1 MSKYGWESE
10 PDLPVSEPIG
20 EAGIAKTTAEDSPA
34 VVVKVDLDEIIDL
47 PKEAINR
54 EMVVLKEKESIGE
67 EIAQV
72 EESNEH
78 LRSLF
83 DTVFKTSMVS
93 KETRN
98 YLGELYPELG
108 LEGAN
113 EFTSFPSNH
122 LANETEVVMRNQLC
136 NNACTITSKLGKNH
150 FNVITKL
157 FFGTVYRTELKEEDI
172 KDLTGSLVSY
182 FNEKHPQ
189 RQQALVKLKA
199 TLIELAQSIQK
210 EKESSE
216 VDLKDAQADEEVKL
230 AVETHLAD
238 ISQYTGDN
246 ELKSALS
253 FLLTQYSNDTLP
265 LLNRYQEEKGL
276 ASPPAIA
283 QDYVTDRAIINRL
296 ETLDKAKYTRFTEA
310 LDNVNQ
316 SIADL
321 FNALVEEDTVVS
333 DELIERTEVLKK
345 AYLESIKGSIGA
357 IEHSA
362 IYLPNESEIETAELF
377 SRSIDIGLDELHE
390 EYTKDTLIV
399 GDLVISYLKYRDFYS
414 KVLSVHVDE
423 YVANAGTE
431 PLSVSQQA
439 AIHYLNDAVVEMVN
453 VLGEAVLHDVQVYV
467 ASRNYYQ
474 ALISN
479 YYLIGELLSA
489 IGSIHYRNKG
499 MVSQETNQAKDKL
512 VEILKD
518 YLEAFKIDYI

>member
-34 VVVKVDLDEIIDL
+34 VAVKVDLDEIIDL

-67 EIAQV
+67 EILQV

-83 DTVFKTSMVS
+83 DTVFKTRMVS
-93 KETRN
+93 KETRT
-98 YLGELYPELG
+98 YLSELYPELG
-108 LEGAN
+108 LESAN
-113 EFTSFPSNH
+113 EFTSFPSGH
-122 LANETEVVMRNQLC
+122 LANETEVAIRNQLC

-150 FNVITKL
+150 FDAITKL
-157 FFGTVYRTELKEEDI
+157 FFGIVYRAELNEEDI
-172 KDLTGSLVSY
+172 KELTGNLVSQ
-182 FNEKHPQ
+182 FNDKHPQ

-199 TLIELAQSIQK
+199 ALIELAQSIQK

-216 VDLKDAQADEEVKL
+216 VDLAGAQADEEVKL

-238 ISQYTGDN
+238 ISQYIGDN

-276 ASPPAIA
+276 ASPPVIA
-283 QDYVTDRAIINRL
+283 QDYVTDRVILNRI
-296 ETLDKAKYTRFTEA
+296 EDLDKAKYTRFTEA

-321 FNALVEEDTVVS
+321 FNAVVDGNNVVS

-345 AYLESIKGSIGA
+345 QYLESIKGSIGP
-357 IEHSA
+357 IEHSS
-362 IYLPNESEIETAELF
+362 IYLPGESEVETAELF

-399 GDLVISYLKYRDFYS
+399 GDLVISYMKYRDFYS
-414 KVLSVHVDE
+414 SVLSVHVDG
-423 YVANAGTE
+423 YLANAGTE
-431 PLSVSQQA
+431 PLPAPQQT
-439 AIHYLNDAVVEMVN
+439 AILYLNDTVKEMVN
-453 VLGEAVLHDVQVYV
+453 VLGEAVLHDVQVHV

-479 YYLIGELLSA
+479 YYLIGELLNA

-512 VEILKD
+512 VEVLKD

>member
-34 VVVKVDLDEIIDL
+34 VAVKVDLDEIIDL

-67 EIAQV
+67 EIAQI

-83 DTVFKTSMVS
+83 DTVFKTRMVS

-108 LEGAN
+108 LESAN
-113 EFTSFPSNH
+113 EFTSFPSSH

-136 NNACTITSKLGKNH
+136 TITSKLGKNH
-150 FNVITKL
+150 FDAITKL
-157 FFGTVYRTELKEEDI
+157 FFGVVYRAELKEEDI
-172 KDLTGSLVSY
+172 KDLTGSLVRY

-210 EKESSE
+210 EKAASE
-216 VDLKDAQADEEVKL
+216 VDLADAEADEEVKL

-238 ISQYTGDN
+238 ISQYIGDN

-276 ASPPAIA
+276 ASPPVIA

-316 SIADL
+316 SIVDL
-321 FNALVEEDTVVS
+321 FNALVDEDNVVS
-333 DELIERTEVLKK
+333 DELIERTEVLKE

-399 GDLVISYLKYRDFYS
+399 GDLVISYMKYRDFYS
-414 KVLSVHVDE
+414 SVLSVHVDE
-423 YVANAGTE
+423 YVANVGTE
-431 PLSVSQQA
+431 PLAVPQQA
-439 AIHYLNDAVVEMVN
+439 AIHYLNDTVVEMVN

-499 MVSQETNQAKDKL
+499 MVSHETNQAKDKL
-512 VEILKD
+512 VEVLKD

>member
-34 VVVKVDLDEIIDL
+34 VTVKVDLDEIIDL

-83 DTVFKTSMVS
+83 DTVFKTRMVS

-98 YLGELYPELG
+98 YLSELYPELG
-108 LEGAN
+108 LESAN

-136 NNACTITSKLGKNH
+136 NNACTITSKLGKSH
-150 FNVITKL
+150 FNAITKL
-157 FFGTVYRTELKEEDI
+157 FFGVVYRTELNEEDI
-172 KDLTGSLVSY
+172 KDLTDSLVKN

-189 RQQALVKLKA
+189 RQQTLVKLKA

-210 EKESSE
+210 EKAASE
-216 VDLKDAQADEEVKL
+216 VDLADAQADEEVKL

-238 ISQYTGDN
+238 ISQYIGGN

-276 ASPPAIA
+276 ASTPVIA
-283 QDYVTDRAIINRL
+283 QDYVTDRVIINRI

-321 FNALVEEDTVVS
+321 FNALVDS

-345 AYLESIKGSIGA
+345 AYLDSIKDSIGA
-357 IEHSA
+357 IDTGA
-362 IYLPNESEIETAELF
+362 IYLPHESEIETTELF
-377 SRSIDIGLDELHE
+377 SRSIDIGLDEIHE

-399 GDLVISYLKYRDFYS
+399 GDLVVSYLKYRDFYS
-414 KVLSVHVDE
+414 SVLSVHVDE

-439 AIHYLNDAVVEMVN
+439 AIHYLNDTVVELVN

-474 ALISN
+474 ALLSN

-512 VEILKD
+512 VEVLKE